1 MKRKSITVIAIA
13 IVVVVF
19 VATIYHKA
27 IGMSAVGKKTSATTD
42 INTEREEETF
52 LPKDSNGKELNLI
65 DYEDRY
71 NVLIMEL
78 KKIDKNFEV
87 EKYKFSVNLYTED
100 ANDGLIKVWYYIGDK
115 IKTNKVY
122 VAIIENGQISE
133 VSESLKSNAVDYK
146 RLTAEEEKN
155 MIDKV
160 NRFLKERENVKE
172 NKTEEKVKERRTEIL
187 YDFLTGELKYIDSK
201 FIVSDEL
208 DGAIVDK
215 TTEIEIAY

>member
-1 MKRKSITVIAIA
+1 
-13 IVVVVF
+13 
-19 VATIYHKA
+19 
-27 IGMSAVGKKTSATTD
+27 
-42 INTEREEETF
+42 
-52 LPKDSNGKELNLI
+52 
-65 DYEDRY
+65 
-71 NVLIMEL
+71 
-78 KKIDKNFEV
+78 
-87 EKYKFSVNLYTED
+87 
-100 ANDGLIKVWYYIGDK
+100 
-115 IKTNKVY
+115 
-122 VAIIENGQISE
+122 
-133 VSESLKSNAVDYK
+133 
-146 RLTAEEEKN
+146 